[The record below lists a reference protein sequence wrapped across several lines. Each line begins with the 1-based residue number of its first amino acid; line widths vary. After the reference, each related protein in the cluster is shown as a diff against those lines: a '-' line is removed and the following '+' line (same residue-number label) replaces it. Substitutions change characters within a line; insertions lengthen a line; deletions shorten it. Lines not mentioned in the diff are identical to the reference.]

1 MDIQINR
8 NSETP
13 IYLQIKKSIK
23 KLIVNREFSFNKRF
37 FPLEKMMKYNFN
49 NKEKLF
55 LDIFSDSADKNYISL
70 GGITMDFDMI
80 PTDGMKEI
88 VRSMFSGK
96 MGSVLHTLSR
106 NEGGGTREN
115 ICNILSKENMYV
127 NPRNIQLQKLQGS
140 MIFH

>member
-1 MDIQINR
+1 
-8 NSETP
+8 
-13 IYLQIKKSIK
+13 
-23 KLIVNREFSFNKRF
+23 
-37 FPLEKMMKYNFN
+37 MMKYNFN

-88 VRSMFSGK
+88 VSSMFSGK

-106 NEGGGTREN
+106 NEGGRTREN

-127 NPRNIQLQKLQGS
+127 NPRNIQLQKLQRS